1 AVSMGAATAV
11 SMGAATKEAAGP
23 SARTAGF
30 FSRSAESPAQKSI
43 AHIALG
49 ETANGTL
56 AASDEVLD
64 DGEYVD
70 FWTLSVPTGQTVD
83 IQMRST
89 TFDTYLGLVAGTM
102 GEPGEIMGTNDD
114 ADGSTNSR
122 LQGHLA
128 AGNYVI
134 FATSYRAAT
143 TGAYALSVT
152 GSGAAAGAG
161 GQIQAGQTVS
171 SQLSGSDPVLGDD
184 SHYQLW
190 SFRGN
195 AGDQVI
201 IRMESGR
208 FDTFL
213 HLLQGAGLAGE
224 TIATDDDGAG
234 GTNSQI
240 AIALPEAGTY
250 TIVAN
255 SYAAGA
261 TGAYTLN
268 LQQVNNDWAARFPGG
283 GDPNGKY
290 AVVVG
295 IDDYPG
301 TPNDLRG
308 PIDDATLVRDVLI
321 ERFGFPAE
329 NVVFLRDGE
338 GNRAAIANAI
348 VRHLGQAGPDGTA
361 VFFYSGHGMRL
372 RENIGVT
379 GRLDPET
386 GNNVDEALAVWD
398 GMILD
403 EEMALLLQY
412 IQARNQLVVI
422 DACFSGTA
430 TRGGDAMPK
439 FIAASE
445 VDNIR
450 KPTNFITNE
459 LGAGLGFGGGV
470 RALEQALTRPDRHLL
485 MAASSEDQLSWAIGR
500 WPDRSGPASLYTYYW
515 AKMARAVPLTTT
527 FNQLHRV
534 VSDSVNAFV
543 SRNANIETQTAQIM
557 GPNSNTSLGAFFRT
571 R

>member
-1 AVSMGAATAV
+1 
-11 SMGAATKEAAGP
+11 
-23 SARTAGF
+23 
-30 FSRSAESPAQKSI
+30 
-43 AHIALG
+43 
-49 ETANGTL
+49 
-56 AASDEVLD
+56 
-64 DGEYVD
+64 
-70 FWTLSVPTGQTVD
+70 
-83 IQMRST
+83 
-89 TFDTYLGLVAGTM
+89 
-102 GEPGEIMGTNDD
+102 
-114 ADGSTNSR
+114 
-122 LQGHLA
+122 
-128 AGNYVI
+128 
-134 FATSYRAAT
+134 
-143 TGAYALSVT
+143 
-152 GSGAAAGAG
+152 
-161 GQIQAGQTVS
+161 
-171 SQLSGSDPVLGDD
+171 
-184 SHYQLW
+184 
-190 SFRGN
+190 
-195 AGDQVI
+195 
-201 IRMESGR
+201 MESGS

-213 HLLQGAGLAGE
+213 HLVQGAGLGGE

-255 SYAAGA
+255 SYRSGA

-301 TPNDLRG
+301 TVNDLRG

-321 ERFGFPAE
+321 ERFGFPAD

-372 RENIGVT
+372 DQNIGVT

-403 EEMALLLQY
+403 EEVGLLLQY

-430 TRGGDAMPK
+430 TRGGDASPK
-439 FIAASE
+439 FIALAAAFE
-445 VDNIR
+445 IPR
-450 KPTNFITNE
+450 PKNFITNE
-459 LGAGLGFGGGV
+459 LGTGLGFGGGV
-470 RALEQALTRPDRHLL
+470 RALEQALANPDRHLL
-485 MAASSEDQLSWAIGR
+485 MAASSEDQ
-500 WPDRSGPASLYTYYW
+500 PASIPITGPRWRGRYRSPRRSTSCTASCPTRSTRTCSATRTLIR
-515 AKMARAVPLTTT
+515 KRRRSRA
-527 FNQLHRV
+527 
-534 VSDSVNAFV
+534 
-543 SRNANIETQTAQIM
+543 
-557 GPNSNTSLGAFFRT
+557 RT
-571 R
+571 RMPHSARSSGCADP